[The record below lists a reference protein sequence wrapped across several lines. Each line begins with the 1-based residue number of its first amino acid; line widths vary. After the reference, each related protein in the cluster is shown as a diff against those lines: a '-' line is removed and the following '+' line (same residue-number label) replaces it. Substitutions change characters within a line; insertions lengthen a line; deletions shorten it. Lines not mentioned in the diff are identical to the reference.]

1 MGKSVIKNLAWA
13 SLAAAAC
20 GNALASEDYD
30 LRYAP
35 GIGGAD
41 MSAPFEAGWVFQA
54 PVYLYSG
61 SVKNSIPQVT
71 DLNAPPFLLGMPGSP
86 TATTVV
92 DTKTQISVQA
102 LLPRLSFMTSTTLF
116 GATVGGTAMV
126 PLVNKRSGA
135 VVKGI
140 NTTLDAPGLPPAI
153 GQGIT
158 SAIDSVATRQAN
170 GLAAANSNNSYGI
183 GDLELSPIL
192 RWSTDNS
199 QLLLITT
206 LVTPTGGYD
215 DRKAANPSAGD
226 FYTFRP
232 ALQYSYIGDGWDLG
246 SRVAYSW
253 NTRNQQ
259 THYRTGQ
266 YFNMDAVLMKSLSDS
281 MRVGAAGYAMVQTTA
296 DNADRPPED
305 QAMAARWAGTLGQKG
320 HVFGLGPEFAYIK
333 GAGEYLLDGRIMKE
347 FGAEDR
353 PEGWTAVVTLSKPF

>member
-13 SLAAAAC
+13 TFAAAAC

-54 PVYLYSG
+54 PVYIYSG
-61 SVKNSIPQVT
+61 SVKNTLSQVT
-71 DLNAPPFLLGMPGSP
+71 DLNAPPFLLGMPGA
-86 TATTVV
+86 TATTQV

-102 LLPRLSFMTSTTLF
+102 LLPRLSFMTNTTIF
-116 GATVGGTAMV
+116 GGTIGGTAMV

-135 VVKGI
+135 VVKGVS
-140 NTTLDAPGLPPAI
+140 TTLDAPGLPSAV
-153 GQGIT
+153 GAGIT
-158 SAIDSVATRQAN
+158 SAIDAVATRQAN

-183 GDLELSPIL
+183 GDLELSPIV

-199 QLLLITT
+199 QVLFIAT

-215 DRKAANPSAGD
+215 DRKAANPSAGN

-232 ALQYSYIGDGWDLG
+232 AIQYSYIGDGWDFG
-246 SRVAYSW
+246 SRAAYSW
-253 NTRNQQ
+253 NTRNIE

-266 YFNMDAVLMKSLSDS
+266 YFNLDAVMMKSLSDA
-281 MRVGAAGYAMVQTTA
+281 MRIGAAGYAMVQTTE
-296 DNADRPPED
+296 DTADRPPED
-305 QAMAARWAGTLGQKG
+305 APMAGRWAGTLNQKG
-320 HVFGLGPEFAYIK
+320 RVFGLGPEFAYIK
-333 GAGEYLLDGRIMKE
+333 GAGEYLIDGRVMKE